1 MSSLSGYNTGWSEWQ
16 ILTLP
21 IVRTQHPSR
30 SLMQTISETLAA
42 KKTSNKPD
50 ANSVLAFEKM
60 HGLGNDFVMV
70 LLDDLLTFQTFREA
84 VEAGKNPVP
93 ALAKGI
99 CDRNFGIGADGLI
112 IGFSLAKT
120 SKIDAHIFQ
129 SLDAGYALDTACD
142 IGWIYTNSDGSRSA
156 MCGNGL
162 RCLGLWALRKELVAS
177 NRILVSTKAG
187 VQEILV
193 ADEANIT
200 VDMGKPVL
208 KTELI
213 PLNTA
218 HAASFVQGELTS
230 ADFDFKASC
239 VSMGNPHVVIFD
251 APQAQDCLAANRFSE
266 SLKQLSIRIQEHKLF
281 PEGVNVEWCKTIS
294 PNEVHSLIYERGCG
308 ATLACA
314 SGAAAVVVAGI
325 LEGRLERQAKVRLPG
340 GYLSIEWSKSDEHVR
355 MTGPAQTSF
364 CGTVSFCALDNLM
377 NATGSQ
383 SITKEICCS

>member
-1 MSSLSGYNTGWSEWQ
+1 MH
-16 ILTLP
+16 IL
-21 IVRTQHPSR
+21 
-30 SLMQTISETLAA
+30 SETLSA
-42 KKTSNKPD
+42 KKSTNKP
-50 ANSVLAFEKM
+50 NSDSASTALAFEKM

-70 LLDDLLTFQTFREA
+70 LLDDLLALPSFRQA
-84 VEAGKNPVP
+84 LEAGKNPVP
-93 ALAKGI
+93 ALAKGL
-99 CDRNFGIGADGLI
+99 CQRNFGIGADGLI

-120 SKIDAHIFQ
+120 SEFDARIFK
-129 SLDAGYALDTACD
+129 SLDAGYVLDTACD
-142 IGWIYTNSDGSRSA
+142 IGWIYTNSDGSPSA

-162 RCLGLWALRKELVAS
+162 RCLGLWALRKELIAS

-193 ADEANIT
+193 EDETKIT

-213 PLNTA
+213 PLNMPA
-218 HAASFVQGELTS
+218 AASFVQGRLNS
-230 ADFDFKASC
+230 CDFDFKASC

-251 APQAQDCLAANRFSE
+251 APQALECLAANQFSE
-266 SLKQLSIRIQEHKLF
+266 PLKRLSVHIQEHKLF

-294 PNEVHSLIYERGCG
+294 RNEVHSLIYERGCG

-325 LEGRLERQAKVRLPG
+325 LEGRLERRAQVRLPG
-340 GYLSIEWSKSDEHVR
+340 GYLSIEWSESDEHVR

-364 CGTVSFCALDNLM
+364 SGTISVAAVDGLI
-377 NATGSQ
+377 NATGSR
-383 SITKEICCS
+383 SISKEICCS